1 MAAVI
6 DNKNL
11 PKAFLTFGRFLYY
24 KTFFSSHAVPR
35 DCMAERMQRITML
48 IITRSSLKRCE
59 YKVTELG
66 IPSSL
71 DNRLHNGLF
80 L

>member
-11 PKAFLTFGRFLYY
+11 PK
-24 KTFFSSHAVPR
+24 
-35 DCMAERMQRITML
+35 ERMQRITML

-66 IPSSL
+66 ILLPWCKQ
-71 DNRLHNGLF
+71 
-80 L
+80 